1 MLKLLFSLDGRINRQ
16 RFWLGLLL
24 VAVLNIVLSVLLMNL
39 GFGNS
44 QTQSGSVEVDG
55 QLQQQFMRTVFVLAP
70 LPSLLLSLLSAVPM
84 TILAIKRRR
93 DRNVSGIDVVVFT
106 ALAIVTQLLV
116 LAGQGGTLLTGIL
129 GTVQGIWS
137 LVLLVQLG
145 FLSGTRGPNRYGPD
159 PLGYGDA

>member
-145 FLSGTRGPNRYGPD
+145 FLSGTRGPNSYGPD